1 MRRFVTRRGLAL
13 ATSVLALAVAGC
25 ATTPAGINTADGL
38 PPTVPPPPPAA
49 VEARVDTVDTS
60 LPTQLP
66 RTAVPKHYA
75 IRVTPHAA
83 DLKFDGKVKI
93 DFEQVQRS
101 TTITLNAAD
110 LAIASAVLRAS
121 DGNAIPVSVTSDAK
135 AQTATFTAPMA
146 LAPGAYSLDIDYAG
160 VINTQ
165 ANGLF
170 ALDYTNKEGQK
181 ARALYTQFEAP
192 DARRF
197 VPSFDEPDYK
207 ATWALAAR
215 IPAGQMAVSNMPV
228 MDRKSQGDGTDL
240 VTFQTTPL
248 MSSYLLFFGLGDLA
262 RVTADAN
269 GTEVGIVTTRGSE
282 QYAATALESARVLLP
297 YYNDYFGI
305 DYPLPKLDNVAGPGE
320 SQFFSAMEN
329 WGAIFSFERILL
341 DNPSVTTEGER
352 QAIFGVNA
360 HEMAHQWFGDLVTM
374 GWWDDLWLNEGFA
387 TWMANRATRHFNP
400 DWGAEFE
407 IVDSREAAMSQ
418 DGYVT
423 THPVVQEVRTVEQ
436 ANQAFDGITYQKGSA
451 VISMMEAYASPEVW
465 QKGIR
470 AYMQEHQYRNTKT
483 NDLWRAVEAAGA
495 TGLTSIAHQFTLQP
509 GVPMV
514 TAGTAKCV
522 GGATQVTL
530 TQGEYSTDRKPGSFT
545 PLKWTIPVTAQTVGG
560 QPVRVMVD
568 GTAAATVPG
577 CGPLLLNAGQSGY
590 YRSLYDAANVK
601 ALTGAFTSLT
611 PVDQYGAL
619 RDNMSL
625 GTIGYQPLGLSLD
638 MLNKVSAD
646 AHPVLVGTAA
656 GSWLGMYGTLRG
668 NDAAR
673 ARLARMITARFSPL
687 LQKIGYLPRAG
698 EPALVATLR
707 PGLIGV
713 LGGVDDPGVKA
724 EAKRLLANPNAIPG
738 SLKNLWLRQI
748 MATGDANTW
757 ETIHQLA
764 KNSKNATERSNFY
777 RLLARTE
784 DKALLTKTL
793 DLALTSEPGATVSP
807 GMIQAVAGS
816 DPELALDYVLANHD
830 RVMKLVDVSSRGQFI
845 ARLGSG
851 SRELA
856 TIAKLDA
863 YAKKYLAPTDR
874 TSIDETIAQ
883 IRARLDRDPRVKRE
897 AAAWVM
903 ANLK

>member
-1 MRRFVTRRGLAL
+1 MRMTFNRRGLAL
-13 ATSVLALAVAGC
+13 ASSILALAVAGC
-25 ATTPAGINTADGL
+25 ATTPGGFNTADGL

-49 VEARVDTVDTS
+49 MVDTVDTS

-66 RTAVPKHYA
+66 RSAVPRHYA
-75 IRVTPHAA
+75 ITVAPHA
-83 DLKFDGKVKI
+83 DTLKFDGKVKI
-93 DFEQVQRS
+93 DFEQVQPS
-101 TTITLNAAD
+101 NTITLNAAD
-110 LAIASAVLRAS
+110 LAIGSAVLRAA
-121 DGNAIPVSVTSDAK
+121 DGNAIPVTVTSDNK
-135 AQTATFTAPMA
+135 AQTATFTAPQP
-146 LAPGAYSLDIDYAG
+146 LAPGAYSLDLDYTG

-207 ATWALAAR
+207 ATWDLAAR
-215 IPAGQMAVSNMPV
+215 VPKGQMVVGNMPV
-228 MDRKSQGDGTDL
+228 ATRVPQADGTDL
-240 VTFQTTPL
+240 VTLQTTPL
-248 MSSYLLFFGLGDLA
+248 MSSYLLFFGTGDFGRITDRA
-262 RVTADAN
+262 
-269 GTEVGIVTTRGSE
+269 GPTEVGIVTSRGNE
-282 QYAATALESARVLLP
+282 QFAHTALASAKQILP
-297 YYNDYFGI
+297 YYNEYFGV

-329 WGAIFSFERILL
+329 WGAIFTFERVLL
-341 DNPSVTTEGER
+341 DDPSVTTEGER

-387 TWMANRATRHFNP
+387 TWMANRATKHFHP

-407 IVDSREAAMSQ
+407 IVDSRESAMAQ
-418 DGYVT
+418 DGFVT
-423 THPVVQEVRTVEQ
+423 THPVVQTIRTVEQ
-436 ANQAFDGITYQKGSA
+436 SNQAFDGITYQKGSS

-470 AYMQEHQYRNTKT
+470 AYMQEHKYKNTKT
-483 NDLWRAVEAAGA
+483 DDLWRAVEGAGA
-495 TGLTSIAHQFTLQP
+495 TGLTAIAHQFTLQP
-509 GVPMV
+509 GVPMI
-514 TAGTAKCV
+514 TA
-522 GGATQVTL
+522 GATQCAGGSTKVTL
-530 TQGEYSTDRKPGSFT
+530 TQGEFSTDRKPGSFT
-545 PLKWTIPVTAQTVGG
+545 PLKWMVPVMAQTVGG

-568 GTAAATVPG
+568 GTAQATVPG

-590 YRSLYDAANVK
+590 YRALYSAANVK
-601 ALTGAFTSLT
+601 ALTGAFTTLQ

-625 GTIGYQPLGLSLD
+625 GIIGYQPLGLSLD
-638 MLNKVSAD
+638 MLNKVGAD

-656 GSWLGMYGTLRG
+656 GSWLGMYGTLKG

-673 ARLARMITARFSPL
+673 ARLGRMISARFSPL
-687 LQKIGYLPRAG
+687 MQKIGYLPKPG

-713 LGGVDDPGVKA
+713 LGGVDDAGVKA

-748 MATGDANTW
+748 MATGDASTW
-757 ETIHQLA
+757 ETVHQLA

-784 DKALLTKTL
+784 NKALLQKTL

-807 GMIQAVAGS
+807 GMIQAVAQS
-816 DPELALDYVLANHD
+816 DPELAFDFVMAHYD
-830 RVMKLVDVSSRGQFI
+830 QVMKLVDVSTRGQFV
-845 ARLGSG
+845 ARLGAG
-851 SRELA
+851 SREA
-856 TIAKLDA
+856 SMVTKLDT

-874 TSIDETIAQ
+874 SAIDESIAQ
-883 IRARLDRDPRVKRE
+883 IKARLERDPRVKKE